1 MNGPIAL
8 VGGEEFTP
16 GCDFDAELIAEVSAT
31 EVVLLPTGSA
41 YESPDRLIAAAA
53 SWFGG
58 LGVEL
63 RTLPVYTRRDAF
75 DAAHLASIAGAR
87 MIYLAGASPM
97 HLRSVLKDTPMF
109 EALQEAWRGGA
120 ALVGTAAGAD
130 VLCDP
135 MVDQRGGAYTVGLG
149 LVPGVSVIPRS
160 NTWSKEKIHRTVEL
174 APDEVVVVELPER
187 TAIVLD
193 GSSGWRSRGA
203 GDVIVHTSTG
213 VGGLVDIPRPSF

>member
-8 VGGEEFTP
+8 VGGDEFTP

-41 YESPDRLIAAAA
+41 YESPDRLVDAAAA
-53 SWFGG
+53 WFNG

-63 RTLPVYTRRDAF
+63 RTLPVFTRRDAF
-75 DAAHLASIAGAR
+75 EAEHLASIASAR

-109 EALQEAWRGGA
+109 EALQEAWRSGA

-160 NTWSKEKIHRTVEL
+160 NTWSKEKVHRTVEL
-174 APDEVVVVELPER
+174 APAEVVVVELPER
-187 TAIVLD
+187 TAILLD
-193 GSSGWRSRGA
+193 AASGWRSTGV
-203 GDVIVHTSTG
+203 GEVIVHTRDG
-213 VGGLVDIPRPSF
+213 VGSLADIPIPAF

>member
-8 VGGEEFTP
+8 VGGDEFTP
-16 GCDFDAELIAEVSAT
+16 GCDFDAELIAGVSAT

-41 YESPDRLIAAAA
+41 YENPERLIAAAG
-53 SWFGG
+53 SWFGD
-58 LGVEL
+58 LGVGL
-63 RTLPVYTRRDAF
+63 RTLPVFTRRDAF
-75 DAAHLASIAGAR
+75 LAEHLEAIASAR

-97 HLRSVLKDTPMF
+97 HLRSVLKDTPML
-109 EALQEAWRGGA
+109 EAIHGAWRAGA

-160 NTWSKEKIHRTVEL
+160 NTWSKEKVHRTVEL
-174 APDEVVVVELPER
+174 APADVVVVELPER
-187 TAIVLD
+187 TAIVMEA
-193 GSSGWRSRGA
+193 GEGWHASGVGE
-203 GDVIVHTSTG
+203 VIVHTGDG
-213 VGGLVDIPRPSF
+213 VGSLADIPEPVF